1 MTVARSR
8 SRLLGAIGLLTL
20 IGVGTASA
28 GPLPTGPHWPGAG
41 VERVALVCGP
51 FRCVQR
57 PFWRYGSGTGFR
69 PLRRFG
75 FAPARPFGHPPLA
88 FGRFGGYGGFGP
100 GRRW

>member
-1 MTVARSR
+1 MNAAGLR
-8 SRLLGAIGLLTL
+8 SRLSGLVGLLAL
-20 IGVGTASA
+20 LGVQPASS
-28 GPLPTGPHWPGAG
+28 GPLPAG
-41 VERVALVCGP
+41 QFRPRAEVERVALICGP

-75 FAPARPFGHPPLA
+75 FAPARPFGYPPLA

>member
-1 MTVARSR
+1 MTAAWLRSR
-8 SRLLGAIGLLTL
+8 VVGAVGLLTL
-20 IGVGTASA
+20 LGVGAVPA
-28 GPLPTGPHWPGAG
+28 GPLPVGQHGLEAEP
-41 VERVALVCGP
+41 ERVALVCGP

-75 FAPARPFGHPPLA
+75 FAPARPFLYPPLA